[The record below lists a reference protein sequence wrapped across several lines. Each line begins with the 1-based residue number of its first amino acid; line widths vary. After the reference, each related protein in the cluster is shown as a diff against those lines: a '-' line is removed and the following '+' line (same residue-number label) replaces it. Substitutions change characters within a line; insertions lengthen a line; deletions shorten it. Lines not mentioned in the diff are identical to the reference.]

1 MEFQEL
7 PNELQ
12 GKLDGLNAWLESAS
26 KAESV
31 EEYHATYIET
41 AVNAFSIGTSAI
53 AAAQA
58 IASTASLN
66 NELSLANSR
75 LRALNESLASVGPT
89 LTSSQEYEDQWG
101 GVYWAVSDCIA
112 ALRQTVNRA
121 LMKLEDD
128 AFSPSLADELVSQ
141 VQSIGPTLRS
151 YIDNTWEWVR
161 WGVKDLASGGGAAFV
176 ASAAEELNNRIPG
189 IKDAV
194 MEGVLPEVEARAKKG
209 AKSGVMPLLIGAVVL
224 VAVMMKR

>member
-1 MEFQEL
+1 MELQEL

-12 GKLDGLNAWLESAS
+12 GRLDGLNAWLESAS
-26 KAESV
+26 KAESA
-31 EEYHATYIET
+31 EEYHTTYIET

-121 LMKLEDD
+121 LMKLDDD
-128 AFSPSLADELVSQ
+128 AFPPSLADELVSQ
-141 VQSIGPTLRS
+141 VQS

-161 WGVKDLASGGGAAFV
+161 WGAKDLASVGGTAFV
-176 ASAAEELNNRIPG
+176 TSAAEELNDRIPG
-189 IKDAV
+189 MRDALDAV
-194 MEGVLPEVEARAKKG
+194 MEGFLLEVEARAKKS
-209 AKSGVMPLLIGAVVL
+209 AVSGVMPLLVGAGVL
-224 VAVMMKR
+224 VLVMMRKR